1 MLTFPRSTIPTL
13 PLLGLSEDEQRL
25 IQTLQSR
32 GIADRAEMA
41 ITEAYYLGL
50 QIIANLQ
57 IAVPPELEFLRT
69 LVGWPAMAVDP
80 YVERL
85 QADCF
90 RLTRATDGDQ
100 TLMDIMDANGFASE
114 QSLAYTDALA
124 MRRAYWMLGSPT
136 ESGAAPVITVESPLN
151 MSVLWDMQGREPRA
165 AMQEYFAEDGTRRGA
180 VLVPGKTI
188 QLGTDDNGQWVVA
201 DRDEHDFDFV
211 PVVQMANRARSNNR
225 GGRSEISN
233 ALMSIVDSA
242 CRTLLGLEVAREI
255 YSTPQKAILG
265 ATEDAFVKSDG
276 STASVMETYVTKVL
290 GLERDEN
297 GDLPEL
303 FQWQAYDPAVF
314 TKLIEMYAAQ
324 ASGIVAATP
333 QDLGLYTD
341 GNPAS
346 ADQVVAMESR
356 RDRRAIRMQNEFG
369 TPLVRVGQM
378 AMRFENNGRL
388 PTEYERLAVDW
399 NPVTMDTQVATSD
412 AVTKEISAG
421 SVPPTSDVVLKR
433 LGYSAVERARLEQ
446 DRKREDGRQ
455 AARAIAES
463 LIPPT
468 APPAPE
474 VDGGSAPG
482 L

>member
-399 NPVTMDTQVATSD
+399 NPVTMDTPVATSD